1 MSHSGTLTAMNRG
14 IRTNIGRMIQYSQ
27 TTTAANGTY
36 IFTVPYS
43 TPNHPTA
50 GPIAGETNFDTQ
62 LAGPYTVTA
71 GNVTKTVDVGE
82 RDVLDGGIVT
92 LDLMPG
98 K

>member
-1 MSHSGTLTAMNRG
+1 MNRG

-43 TPNHPTA
+43 TPNHLKA

-62 LAGPYTVTA
+62 PTGQYTVTA

-82 RDVLDGGIVT
+82 RDVLDGGTVT
-92 LDLMPG
+92 LDMMPG